1 MRHFWTIEVR
11 LVVDTNVRVAVELAF
26 PKDRSPAAQLLQL
39 LHKKFYNQLAG
50 RQQRVTIV
58 LLRSTELQN
67 ELRDVLRRLGTP
79 AGEIAVI
86 VYEAS
91 FFSKFV
97 DVTEEDIDALR
108 VQAPPVA
115 HDDLHV
121 IACAIKGKATH
132 LVTYDDRN
140 LLTTETKRFLRRF
153 GIKVVKPEKM
163 LTELRR
169 LGDP

>member
-1 MRHFWTIEVR
+1 MRLFWTIEVR
-11 LVVDTNVRVAVELAF
+11 LVVDTNVRVAAELAF
-26 PKDRSPAAQLLQL
+26 PKGRSPAAQLL
-39 LHKKFYNQLAG
+39 HIAG

-67 ELRDVLRRLGTP
+67 ELRDLLRRLGTP
-79 AGEIAVI
+79 VGEIAVI

-108 VQAPPVA
+108 AQAPPVA

-121 IACAIKGKATH
+121 TACAIKGKATH

-163 LTELRR
+163 LAELRR